1 MDHTPTDVAGSDLAE
16 APQGAV
22 PSLTDAGLSTSRTAS
37 SGVGSMFDAVI
48 LLDEQDRVVRIN
60 PAAEELCELRP
71 LASHGHRLDECGEG
85 AVVRAVL
92 GSFPMATP
100 DRQGQRTIEVA
111 DLLGMGSRV
120 LRLTLAPMRL
130 PNGSSAGTKLTLR
143 DVTSEHRADE
153 LRNRYL
159 SIVAHE
165 LRTPLTGIKT
175 FVTLLVKRALGP
187 LSEPQGEVLGSVRE
201 QVLRLEHQI
210 DKLVHLGTL
219 DARDATTDVSQ
230 FELPAMVS
238 MVVAAFQA
246 IAMERRVAFDVDP
259 TPGPL
264 LVRADRA
271 QIRRALGALV
281 ENAVKFSRDGG
292 VVTLRTTPVEGGLVE
307 ISVCDQGIGID
318 PRYHAR
324 IFERF
329 FQVEDPL
336 TRHHGGSGLGLFF
349 VRQIV
354 ESHGSVVSVDSEVGR
369 GARFSFRL
377 PIADTPESSRIA
389 VAVDSMQTGIG
400 RDRETDRGVRRG
412 SD

>member
-1 MDHTPTDVAGSDLAE
+1 MDHTPTDVAVTERADS
-16 APQGAV
+16 PQGAV
-22 PSLTDAGLSTSRTAS
+22 SEVADNDLRIAGSPG
-37 SGVGSMFDAVI
+37 SGVSSMCDAVI
-48 LLDEQDRVVRIN
+48 LLDAQDRVVRIN

-71 LASHGHRLDECGEG
+71 LASHGHRLEEFGDG
-85 AVVRAVL
+85 AVMRAVL
-92 GSFPMATP
+92 GEMSVAAP
-100 DRQGQRTIEVA
+100 DRQGQRTIEIA
-111 DLLGMGSRV
+111 DLEGIGSRV
-120 LRLTLAPMRL
+120 LRLTLTAMRF
-130 PNGSSAGTKLTLR
+130 PDGRPAGTKLTLR

-219 DARDATTDVSQ
+219 DARDATTDVSH
-230 FELPAMVS
+230 FDLSAMVS
-238 MVVAAFQA
+238 TVVAAFQA
-246 IAMERRVAFDVDP
+246 IALERRIVLDVDSAP
-259 TPGPL
+259 AAL
-264 LVRADRA
+264 MVRADRA

-292 VVTLRTTPVEGGLVE
+292 EVTLRTTVEEDGTVE

-377 PIADTPESSRIA
+377 PIAETPESSRFA

-400 RDRETDRGVRRG
+400 CDRERD
-412 SD
+412 